1 MKRFGSVPDLRGR
14 DRDRSREANS
24 EHHVHKESTRE
35 LASRGRKKYKAP
47 PPPGANALVL
57 FYSYNKFRFKNTKF
71 VLQLISN
78 GSSLDSWEMSGEN
91 LETPVVRKARLFKTR
106 AEMKN
111 KAPSPQSNRRN
122 YGNNL
127 NNDEGK
133 RYRSRSKEP
142 LKKQAPLEPKLEDP
156 AKNDRTR
163 KPNGNFKP
171 VMLAEMQRSK
181 SLPEFQAELREATQR
196 VRSSR
201 LNQSRQES
209 EKSAPVNLHHPKSN
223 NVQRYSLQVSK
234 ENKLKTLDPNA
245 CKKEHIKYKMKQI
258 EKTHQDIEKPKLPV
272 TKRSTSIDV
281 IRGRASRKESTTPE
295 QSPMQ
300 TPREKSSD
308 TREQPSKTFYFG
320 MDESSAQPNSF
331 NSNVVDHFALSLQK
345 HNCLLPT
352 QTYSASDLSSEIEV
366 DESQVSTNGIA
377 LHLRPI
383 LPKKQL
389 EIPRFSPAAA
399 WRLLTAFDS
408 NPPPSTVSDEGPVLI
423 EDRIEKLARQPAL
436 LSMPGVGPRSS
447 HDKSGDSGI
456 SGDAGPPGFE
466 ENSDPVLPNPTNNI
480 QVYIFSYDLLQI

>member
-1 MKRFGSVPDLRGR
+1 MYIKNQLEKLPVEEGRNIKHHHHLVPMQWYYF
-14 DRDRSREANS
+14 
-24 EHHVHKESTRE
+24 TFTTIFIF
-35 LASRGRKKYKAP
+35 Y
-47 PPPGANALVL
+47 NA
-57 FYSYNKFRFKNTKF
+57 KF
-71 VLQLISN
+71 VLQLTSN
-78 GSSLDSWEMSGEN
+78 GSSLDSWEINGEN

-106 AEMKN
+106 AEMKK
-111 KAPSPQSNRRN
+111 KAPSPQSNRRS
-122 YGNNL
+122 YGDNI

-133 RYRSRSKEP
+133 RYRTGSKEP
-142 LKKQAPLEPKLEDP
+142 QKKQAPLEPRLEDV
-156 AKNDRTR
+156 AKSDRLQ

-171 VMLAEMQRSK
+171 VMLSEMQRSK

-201 LNQSRQES
+201 LNQNRQE
-209 EKSAPVNLHHPKSN
+209 EKPAPVNSHHTKPN
-223 NVQRYSLQVSK
+223 NVQRYSLQESK
-234 ENKLKTLDPNA
+234 ENKLKTLDPNV
-245 CKKEHIKYKMKQI
+245 CKKAHIKYKMKQI
-258 EKTHQDIEKPKLPV
+258 EKPHQEIEKPKLPI
-272 TKRSTSIDV
+272 TKKSTSMDA
-281 IRGRASRKESTTPE
+281 IRGRASGKESTTPE
-295 QSPMQ
+295 QSPVQ
-300 TPREKSSD
+300 KPREKPSD

-331 NSNVVDHFALSLQK
+331 NSNVVDHFAMSLQK

-423 EDRIEKLARQPAL
+423 EDRIEKLARQPPL

-480 QVYIFSYDLLQI
+480 QVYISSLYLLQN